1 MKKLVK
7 ILSQE
12 ERFSRMLSLELSDIG
27 VDTVS
32 EFDSTESEDSLFAV
46 VDLDTY
52 PPDALTLLPINAKV
66 ICYSRKSSEEIGE
79 LPAICV
85 AFLRRP
91 FQISTFLSHFG
102 HTERIRQTVRI
113 TNKEISE
120 PKINKLTVDQ
130 DSKNARWGDEVIPLS
145 ENEYKVLS
153 LLCQNRG
160 EAVNRETID
169 MLLGADESN
178 MGDVYVCHLRRKIDH
193 KLGLKLIYTIRG
205 KGYMLKN

>member
-7 ILSQE
+7 IFSQE
-12 ERFSRMLSLELSDIG
+12 ERFSRMLSLELFEIG

-32 EFDSTESEDSLFAV
+32 EFDSAQSDDQLFIV

-52 PPDALTLLPINAKV
+52 TTDMLTLITNNIKV
-66 ICYSRKSSEEIGE
+66 IGYSRKSSEEIGE
-79 LPAICV
+79 LTENCIGY
-85 AFLRRP
+85 LRRP
-91 FQISTFLSHFG
+91 FSINAFLAHFG
-102 HTERIRQTVRI
+102 HIEKIRQTVRI
-113 TNKEISE
+113 TNKEVRE
-120 PKINKLTVDQ
+120 QKINKLTIDQ

-169 MLLGADESN
+169 MLLGAEESN
-178 MGDVYVCHLRRKIDH
+178 MGDVYVCHLRKKIDH
-193 KLGLKLIYTIRG
+193 KLGLKLIYTVRG

>member
-7 ILSQE
+7 IFSQE

-32 EFDSTESEDSLFAV
+32 ELESYDNEDSLFAV
-46 VDLDTY
+46 LDLDTY
-52 PPDALTLLPINAKV
+52 TPDALISLPDNTKV
-66 ICYSRKSSEEIGE
+66 ICYSRRSSDEIGE
-79 LPAICV
+79 LPEICSV
-85 AFLRRP
+85 LLSRP
-91 FQISTFLSHFG
+91 FPISAFLSHFG
-102 HTERIRQTVRI
+102 HVERIRQTVRV
-113 TNKEISE
+113 TNKEVRE
-120 PKINKLTVDQ
+120 PQINKLTVDQ

-178 MGDVYVCHLRRKIDH
+178 MGDVYVCHLRKKIDH

>member
-1 MKKLVK
+1 MKKLAK
-7 ILSQE
+7 ILSKE

-32 EFDSTESEDSLFAV
+32 DFDGAESDDSLFAV
-46 VDLDTY
+46 VDLDTHAQDDLATI
-52 PPDALTLLPINAKV
+52 PVNAKV
-66 ICYSRKSSEEIGE
+66 ICFSRRSSEEIGE
-79 LPAICV
+79 LPEICKV
-85 AFLRRP
+85 LLSRP
-91 FQISTFLSHFG
+91 FPISAFLSHFG
-102 HTERIRQTVRI
+102 YTEKVRQTVRF
-113 TNKEISE
+113 TNKDTKEMQV
-120 PKINKLTVDQ
+120 NKLTVDQ

-145 ENEYKVLS
+145 DNEYKVLS

-178 MGDVYVCHLRRKIDH
+178 MGDVYVCHLRKKIDH
-193 KLGLKLIYTIRG
+193 KLGLKLIYTVRG